1 MSQDKLQESALR
13 TVSRVACYSPVSCFS
28 VCFPTHTVILGLVP
42 SPPPPTPQDCQ
53 TKSILLVRFPYGV
66 GMMSSQP
73 SAPVQYTGQPTGPGG
88 QVRPLFPSAQPGTPS
103 PGPPASRATFPAYSS
118 ESEPE
123 KKPQL
128 IASTGSSSKIIH
140 PPEDISLVSTD
151 WSAQTPPLEVRVEA
165 LGVLIR
171 ERASRTSSLTSVGS
185 VWVLQLRAEELTECL
200 PAGGDASLHAAVQGG
215 PGCQWSP
222 GQYWRSRGGGQLRP
236 DDDAPHG
243 RHDGSPTVHGG
254 RRLAAAAAA
263 AATAA
268 TATAATAQTRPG
280 AGHCRPAWAAYAAAG
295 WSPSLHGTA
304 RPRESASGMAPTS
317 SSSSPALG
325 GGQTSVLGLSF
336 PFLFCFVCYLLLVY
350 QSRGLEDQH
359 NTFYKD
365 FQAFE
370 NIFLFLF

>member
-151 WSAQTPPLEVRVEA
+151 WSAQTPPLEVRDEA

-171 ERASRTSSLTSVGS
+171 ERL
-185 VWVLQLRAEELTECL
+185 ELPL
-200 PAGGDASLHAAVQGG
+200 G
-215 PGCQWSP
+215 P
-222 GQYWRSRGGGQLRP
+222 
-236 DDDAPHG
+236 
-243 RHDGSPTVHGG
+243 
-254 RRLAAAAAA
+254 RLD
-263 AATAA
+263 
-268 TATAATAQTRPG
+268 Q
-280 AGHCRPAWAAYAAAG
+280 
-295 WSPSLHGTA
+295 
-304 RPRESASGMAPTS
+304 SG
-317 SSSSPALG
+317 
-325 GGQTSVLGLSF
+325 
-336 PFLFCFVCYLLLVY
+336 
-350 QSRGLEDQH
+350 
-359 NTFYKD
+359 FYS
-365 FQAFE
+365 
-370 NIFLFLF
+370 